1 MTNKSANG
9 VALKQ
14 PTAKNIL
21 KDQRVLLLIC
31 IAAIIIIV
39 TVINPRF
46 FTAKNFV
53 LIFHQISVVGLLTM
67 GMAMLLLSGGIDL
80 SIGNILALS
89 GCVMSYIIAGPAGV
103 VASGTAGSAL
113 ETGTEAAAAAAATP
127 GLVTIAVI
135 VGFGIALA
143 CGALNGV
150 IVAKSKCMPL
160 IITLGMSNVYF
171 GIALVL
177 TGGKYCSF
185 DGAFEAIRRAKFVQ
199 MPGSDGGLIPVTL
212 VFFIAVVIFT
222 WWLISRTKYGRRVI
236 AIGGN
241 EENARLS
248 GIKVDRYKILT
259 YAISG
264 LFCGLAAIIYASKLD
279 SITASAG
286 SDYAFS
292 ALTGAIIGGV
302 TFDGGKGTIIG
313 AFLGCFFMGLLSNAM
328 NIMNIDTNIQQIV
341 SGAIIVGAVVMSN
354 LNNLRKK

>member
-1 MTNKSANG
+1 MASKSANE
-9 VALKQ
+9 ATLKHS
-14 PTAKNIL
+14 TVKERL
-21 KDQRVLLLIC
+21 KDQRILMLIC

-39 TVINPRF
+39 SIINPRF

-103 VASGTAGSAL
+103 VSSGSVDSELVTSVENAGTADPS
-113 ETGTEAAAAAAATP
+113 
-127 GLVTIAVI
+127 LVAIAVL
-135 VGFGIALA
+135 VGFGIALG

-160 IITLGMSNVYF
+160 IITLGMSNVYY
-171 GIALVL
+171 GIALVI

-185 DGAFEAIRRAKFVQ
+185 DGAFEVIRQARFLE
-199 MPGSDGGLIPVTL
+199 MEGSDGGLIPITL
-212 VFFIAVVIFT
+212 FFFIGIVILT
-222 WWLISRTKYGRRVI
+222 WWLISKTKYGRRVI

-241 EENARLS
+241 EENARLC
-248 GIKVDRYKILT
+248 GIKVDRYKIVT

-264 LFCGLAAIIYASKLD
+264 LFCGLAAIIFASKLD

-292 ALTGAIIGGV
+292 ALTGAIIGGI
-302 TFDGGKGTIIG
+302 TFDGGKGTIMG

-328 NIMNIDTNIQQIV
+328 NILNIDTNVQQIV

-354 LNNLRKK
+354 LNNLRRK